1 MFDKIIELS
10 SNWVWWVSQGFAVIG
25 LIFIIVSMQQK
36 SRISILSWNL
46 AAAVSMFISCCCMW
60 QFSAMILMGVSS
72 VRSVTALIF
81 AIKPDV
87 KKWIFIT
94 TNVVLA
100 LLIVVLNIVF
110 WNGYF
115 SIFSIIIGIGF
126 IISFAQVKPRNIRLT
141 IAPIRVISTVY
152 YLLML
157 ATINAVIELTALI
170 SAIVGMI
177 RLDFK
182 KKPVTVD

>member
-1 MFDKIIELS
+1 M
-10 SNWVWWVSQGFAVIG
+10 G
-25 LIFIIVSMQQK
+25 LILIIISMQQK

-46 AAAVSMFISCCCMW
+46 AAAVAMFISCCCLW

-110 WNGYF
+110 WNGYL

-141 IAPIRVISTVY
+141 IVPCRVISVVY

-157 ATINAVIELTALI
+157 APINAAIELTALI
-170 SAIVGMI
+170 SAVVGMI
-177 RLDFK
+177 RFDFK
-182 KKPVTVD
+182 KKPVVAE

>member
-1 MFDKIIELS
+1 
-10 SNWVWWVSQGFAVIG
+10 
-25 LIFIIVSMQQK
+25 MQQK

-46 AAAVSMFISCCCMW
+46 AAAVAMFISCCCLW

-81 AIKPDV
+81 AIKPNV

-100 LLIVVLNIVF
+100 LSIIVFNIVF
-110 WNGYF
+110 WNGYL
-115 SIFSIIIGIGF
+115 SIFSIIIGIGS
-126 IISFAQVKPRNIRLT
+126 IISFAQVKPKNIRLT
-141 IAPIRVISTVY
+141 IAPIQVISTIY
-152 YLLML
+152 YILML
-157 ATINAVIELTALI
+157 APINAMIELTALI

-182 KKPVTVD
+182 KQPVAAK